1 MDEYQEYLRL
11 FGDLPFGMR
20 PNFETYQKQKSSQAA
35 RTTLA
40 EGLKSGDYS
49 KAYTEGFEK
58 LPLMDQLLYS
68 VAPGT
73 GEAIAGYEIP
83 EFAGRGSKAVEEGRY
98 LDAAGNYAISGLNLL
113 SMIPVVGKAA
123 DLVETGAK
131 AIKAGVKTQPAKTDY
146 LFYDALNPLYDPSM
160 FKAVSAVD
168 ENIADALNKGVI
180 DKTKKYPVP
189 KLVKYLT
196 RNADNQKKAQ
206 NDLNAYLS
214 DSFKNKPSAT
224 IDELASEYNLNK
236 PRFSEDHTFYP
247 VSTDPETGE
256 FIVEGLENV
265 SSPRLA
271 STLRNRFYRNDTYP
285 DSLENA
291 KGYGEL
297 IITAKSDNAPS
308 SPTFYMADNDLH
320 ADIARGGNFYPNIK
334 DRVAHVRYRVVP
346 KEEGKDVL
354 ELSEIQSDLY
364 RFDQKLY
371 DPDIDTW
378 SLQKS
383 MYDSNRV
390 LVDAIDAAVPLDAF
404 YTRLGNELGFKETL
418 SNTEINSAVNRA
430 LTGLID
436 AESYVKKGAKLNE
449 TSTDTFAEAI
459 RTFNKARY
467 DNYKG
472 TLNNMPLAKNNQW
485 FELAIKRG
493 IQEGHRM
500 GVDAI
505 EIPFN
510 ARALS
515 KQRADNAVTDKG
527 EALATLYQN
536 NTLNS
541 IKNIKREYGIEV
553 ETEIFTDAFDQ
564 DFLKIKLTDDTKKLT
579 EVLKL
584 NKGGLVSLMP
594 LKY

>member
-20 PNFETYQKQKSSQAA
+20 PNFETYQKQKAAQTA

>member
-20 PNFETYQKQKSSQAA
+20 PDFETYQKQKSSQAA